1 MPFGLKNARA
11 IYQWM
16 VTQMFKEMI
25 GKTVEVYIYD
35 MVVKTKEIGG
45 HANDLKG
52 DFHILRQHKLCLN
65 AKKCALE

>member
-1 MPFGLKNARA
+1 
-11 IYQWM
+11 
-16 VTQMFKEMI
+16 MFKEMI
-25 GKTVEVYIYD
+25 GKTVKVYIYD